1 MTTPFPTGAVPDRGP
16 RRTVRS
22 FDNYLDAQAAVDYLS
37 DNGFPVESTSIIGHD
52 VKIVEDVS
60 GRLTV
65 GRAAA
70 LGAASGAWFGLL
82 IGLLFGFFSPGT
94 AFFGVLLVAVGLG
107 ALWGALFGAIG
118 HWATRG
124 RRDFSSTR
132 RIEAS
137 RYDVVVDEAQANRA
151 EQALA
156 GMVSPV
162 R

>member
-1 MTTPFPTGAVPDRGP
+1 MTTPFPTGAAPDRGP
-16 RRTVRS
+16 RRTIRS
-22 FDNYLDAQAAVDYLS
+22 FANYLDAQAAVDYLS

-52 VKIVEDVS
+52 VRIVEDVS
-60 GRLTV
+60 GRMTV

-82 IGLLFGFFSPGT
+82 LGLLFGLFSPGI
-94 AFFGVLLVAVGLG
+94 AFLGVLLLGAGLG
-107 ALWGALFGAIG
+107 ALWGALFGAVG
-118 HWATRG
+118 QWATRG

-132 RIEAS
+132 RIEAGQ
-137 RYDVVVDEAQANRA
+137 YDVVVDEAQAARA

-156 GMVSPV
+156 GMISS